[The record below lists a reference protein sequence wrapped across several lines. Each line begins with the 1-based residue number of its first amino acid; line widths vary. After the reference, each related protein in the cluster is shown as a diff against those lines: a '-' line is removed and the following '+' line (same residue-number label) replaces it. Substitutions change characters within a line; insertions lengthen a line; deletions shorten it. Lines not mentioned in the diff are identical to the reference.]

1 MLRRA
6 LSIAAFAPQVK
17 PNPHRSPLTTHLSP
31 FTLTLTLTI
40 TPTLTLTPTRI
51 AFAPQLLLLGLLA
64 LCFGRDLPF
73 CLFVQTLL
81 FVSLNKVCT
90 AHNSS

>member
-31 FTLTLTLTI
+31 FTLTLGA
-40 TPTLTLTPTRI
+40 PAVPPR
-51 AFAPQLLLLGLLA
+51 FAMGFMA
-64 LCFGRDLPF
+64 TYWGY
-73 CLFVQTLL
+73 
-81 FVSLNKVCT
+81 
-90 AHNSS
+90 SSMAQVEG